1 MSDGFSEFGFG
12 SGDDAVGK
20 KSARFKGKAGETYR
34 VSFPWTSQDKAGN
47 TVTRFVGCER
57 HYLAG
62 VGYFLAK
69 GPEFTKIAGPPKQA
83 IATIVVIWPTDKTG
97 KLNGD
102 AIGKGEGIEV
112 ASWVFSAERYDQ
124 LRRRNNEFP
133 LHEYDLTMACTDT
146 QYQKMDLS
154 PCKNSTFAELAKS
167 EKPRPKEVISAIRL
181 QILEIEKNIKS
192 ELARDLTLDK
202 LREKMG
208 GTTASAGAGGGV
220 SEDVEQVL
228 NNILDD

>member
-12 SGDDAVGK
+12 SGDGDVGK
-20 KSARFKGKAGETYR
+20 KTSRFKGKAGETYR
-34 VSFPWTSQDKAGN
+34 VSFPWVQDGPN
-47 TVTRFVGCER
+47 GPTVKFIGCER
-57 HYLAG
+57 HYVAG

-69 GPEFTKIAGPPKQA
+69 GPEFTKLAGPAKQA
-83 IATIVVIWPTDKTG
+83 VGTIIVIWPTDKNG
-97 KLNGD
+97 SLNRD
-102 AIGKGEGIEV
+102 AIAKGEGIEV

-133 LHEYDLTMACTDT
+133 LNEYDLTMACTDG

-154 PCKNSTFAELAKS
+154 PCKNSTFADLAKS
-167 EKPRPKEVISAIRL
+167 EKPRAKEIVSAITA
-181 QILEIEKNIKS
+181 QMAEIAKNLKS
-192 ELARDLTLDK
+192 ELARDMTLDK

-208 GTTASAGAGGGV
+208 GAAASAGSGGGV
-220 SEDVEQVL
+220 SEDVDQVL